1 MLNNLKFNTNL
12 NKTTKILASIMTSK
26 ISVPSRSEHATLE
39 TINFDNLALR
49 SLPIDP
55 IEKIYTR
62 NVKGACFSRVKPTP
76 VKNPRMV
83 IYSEQAMELLDL
95 TKEQLERNDS
105 AEYFSGNKLI
115 PGSEPAAHCYC
126 GHQFG
131 AFSGQLGDGA
141 TMYLGEVVNK
151 RGERWEIQFKG
162 AGSTPY
168 SRTADGRK
176 VLRSSLREFL
186 CSEAMYHLGIPTTR
200 AGTCV
205 TSDSTVTRDIFYN
218 GNPILERCTIIL
230 RIAQTFIRF
239 GSFQICLP
247 TDRQTQRMGPSHGM
261 PQIIVTLANYVINTF
276 YPEYST
282 LDDSQKYK
290 AFFEEIVRRTA
301 RLVAEWQ
308 CVGWCHGVL
317 NTDNMSIVGVTIDY
331 GPYGFIDRYD
341 PHFICNGSDTGG
353 RYSYAN
359 QPSICKW
366 NCKKLGEALQPVLD
380 LTDSRQIVEQVF
392 DAEFKKHYLSKL
404 RKKFGLFKE
413 ENDDE

>member
-1 MLNNLKFNTNL
+1 MLNYLKFKKNFNQI
-12 NKTTKILASIMTSK
+12 TKFLSIMANNISTSSA
-26 ISVPSRSEHATLE
+26 ISSDVTLE

-55 IEKIYTR
+55 NEKIYPR
-62 NVKGACFSRVKPTP
+62 EVKGACFSRVKPTS

-83 IYSEQAMELLDL
+83 VFSEQAMSLLDL
-95 TKEQLERNDS
+95 TKEQLERNDA
-105 AEYFSGNKLI
+105 AEYFSGNKQI
-115 PGSEPAAHCYC
+115 PGTDPAAHCYC

-151 RGERWEIQFKG
+151 NGERWEIQFKG
-162 AGSTPY
+162 AGLTPY

-205 TSDSTVTRDIFYN
+205 TSDSTVIRDIFYN
-218 GNPILERCTIIL
+218 GNPILERCTIIT

-247 TDRQTQRMGPSHGM
+247 TDRQTQRKGPSFGM

-276 YPEYST
+276 YPEYSS
-282 LDDSQKYK
+282 LGDNQKYK
-290 AFFEEIVRRTA
+290 VFFEEVVRRTA

-380 LTDSRQIVEQVF
+380 LEDSRRIVNEVF
-392 DAEFKKHYLSKL
+392 DTEFKRNYLSKL
-404 RKKFGLFKE
+404 RKKFGLFK
-413 ENDDE
+413 DEIEDE